1 MGIHGDIRFGFDGTS
16 DALLESQC
24 GLKRFCVLFTMVS
37 ICKFPYIQSLL
48 YKNYILD
55 NFMILLINGS

>member
-24 GLKRFCVLFTMVS
+24 GFKRFCVLFTMVS
-37 ICKFPYIQSLL
+37 ICVKTEVISQ
-48 YKNYILD
+48 KINNYLVCVIKIGRVI
-55 NFMILLINGS
+55 M

>member
-1 MGIHGDIRFGFDGTS
+1 MELTPAMGKHGDIRFGFDGTS

-37 ICKFPYIQSLL
+37 ICVKLR
-48 YKNYILD
+48 
-55 NFMILLINGS
+55 